1 MELERDLKSLLFSLV
16 LTDGW
21 VSTERLADQLGWQ
34 RKRVAHEVSRLE
46 RAAGPECRIERQ
58 ARKGYR
64 VSHLDERLR
73 QDLLSDGL
81 FNERFFNLDERR
93 SMLALD
99 LLFRT
104 DYVSMEVLAER
115 HYLSK
120 TTVFEEIRQLKRW
133 FGRMSNLDLEVS
145 GTHGVIVH
153 GTELAKRFSCT
164 SFAQMHVLR
173 LLGFPEEELE
183 RAERFERAAAHCLK
197 QELLRRGKIISGEA
211 FSHIVRYVGVTL
223 LRDARG
229 FEMEEPFGREDTEG
243 LAFLDEFS
251 ARIGMTL
258 TEREQRAIALLIE
271 YSNVLECADLPEASD
286 IRLVELFEQ
295 RVIELLQLDTS
306 TLFDDKDT
314 IARNINAALG
324 RNARANHRPNY
335 YDKDILHKTPP
346 YAHVAQRAFEDV
358 FHIRLP
364 RYETINLGT
373 MIEGASARRRHR
385 SNIPALLVGDQ
396 DFEILDQ
403 VRSHV
408 LTRLPFAPTSFSLLP
423 PYAFEEP
430 RDEEYRLLL
439 TTSPEFALEHP
450 GFSLVPPVIS
460 RSDQRMVD
468 TLVSGW
474 LREYRTKLAQDIWAG
489 ATERSFDAVDGLE
502 DVVGFET
509 LALCTV
515 MALGKGRLCIISM
528 RDDVPTGVTFATVT
542 RPFSYE
548 YHQITQVATLNH
560 RPSDTGTIEWFE
572 AAFSLLE

>member
-21 VSTERLADQLGWQ
+21 VSTEHLADQLGWQ
-34 RKRVAHEVSRLE
+34 RKKVAHEVSRLE

-64 VSHLDERLR
+64 VSYLGERLR
-73 QDLLSDGL
+73 EGLLSDGL

-120 TTVFEEIRQLKRW
+120 TTVFEEVRQLKRW
-133 FGRMSNLDLEVS
+133 FSRMSNLDLEVS

-173 LLGFPEEELE
+173 LLGFPEEELDRVE
-183 RAERFERAAAHCLK
+183 RCERAAAHCLK
-197 QELLRRGKIISGEA
+197 RELLRRGRIISGEA

-229 FEMEEPFGREDTEG
+229 FEIEEPFGGGSVEG

-251 ARIGMTL
+251 ARMGMPL
-258 TEREQRAIALLIE
+258 TEREQRAVALLIE
-271 YSNVLECADLPEASD
+271 HSNVLRSAGRPEPCD
-286 IRLVELFEQ
+286 VRLVELFER
-295 RVIELLQLDTS
+295 RVIELLQLDAS
-306 TLFDDKDT
+306 AIFDDKDT

-335 YDKDILHKTPP
+335 YDRGILHKAPP

-373 MIEGASARRRHR
+373 MIEGASARCRHR
-385 SNIPALLVGDQ
+385 SDIPAILVGDQ

-408 LTRLPFAPTSFSLLP
+408 LARLPFAPTSFSLLP
-423 PYAFEEP
+423 PYAFEP
-430 RDEEYRLLL
+430 PGDEKYRLLL

-450 GFSLVPPVIS
+450 GFSLVPPVIT
-460 RSDQRMVD
+460 RSKRRELDAVVD
-468 TLVSGW
+468 GW
-474 LREYRTKLAQDIWAG
+474 LSAYRTELAQDIWAG

-515 MALGKGRLCIISM
+515 MALGKGRLCVISM
-528 RDDVPTGVTFATVT
+528 RDDVPTGVTFATIA

-560 RPSDTGTIEWFE
+560 RPSDAGTIEWFE